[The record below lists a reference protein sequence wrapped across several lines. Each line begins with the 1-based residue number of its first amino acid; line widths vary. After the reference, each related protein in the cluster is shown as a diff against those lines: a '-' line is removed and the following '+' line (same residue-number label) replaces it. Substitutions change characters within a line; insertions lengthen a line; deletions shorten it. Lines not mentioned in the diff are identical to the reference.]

1 MKKFNGIV
9 ANRKIKKWLLASWIL
24 MVILAGCSGE
34 DENMNCSQ
42 DEDIRSYYERRTEK
56 LEGEL
61 SMYQFVLSQTE
72 DTEEKI
78 WKLEDD
84 KYNIFINSTNG
95 EYCGGVV
102 SINGIEYPFS
112 YAGYAPVA
120 EEPELAVYDV
130 NKDGVD
136 DFLFR
141 GEAYR
146 TEIRQD
152 VYLSVQDGNYVE
164 LGDITWNSRN
174 TEKNTFSFKAKYA
187 DDYEIHVVS
196 DEWDMD
202 EIVPIQAP
210 SWLDIV
216 YEEGIYDKK
225 GKVTQ
230 YGSELL
236 LEELQGQSVKYRK
249 NDSEDI
255 ELIYNAQIAAGYSEY
270 CLGWSF
276 SFVYSISNKGYEL
289 KSVSLI
295 EFPYN

>member
-1 MKKFNGIV
+1 MFILFGDSKVKKL
-9 ANRKIKKWLLASWIL
+9 LLAGCIL
-24 MVILAGCSGE
+24 TFFLSGCSGE
-34 DENMNCSQ
+34 DKNSNYSQ
-42 DEDIRSYYERRTEK
+42 DDHTSSYYERRTEK
-56 LEGEL
+56 SEGEL
-61 SMYQFVLSQTE
+61 SMYQLVLSAAE
-72 DTEEKI
+72 DTDQKI
-78 WKLEDD
+78 WKLPDN
-84 KYNIFINSTNG
+84 KYNIFVNSTDG
-95 EYCGGVV
+95 EYYGAVV

-130 NKDGVD
+130 NKDGID

-146 TEIRQD
+146 TELRQD
-152 VYLSVQDGNYVE
+152 VYLSAQDGNYVE
-164 LGDITWNSRN
+164 LGDVTWNNLN
-174 TEKNTFSFKAKYA
+174 TDLNTFSFEARYV
-187 DDYEIHVVS
+187 DDYSIHVVS
-196 DEWDMD
+196 DEWNID

-216 YEEGIYDKK
+216 HEEGIYDKK

-236 LEELQGQSVKYRK
+236 LETLQGQSVKYIK
-249 NDSEDI
+249 NNSENI
-255 ELIYNAQIAAGYSEY
+255 ELIYSAQIAAGYSEY

-276 SFVYSISNKGYEL
+276 SFVYSIIDEGYEL

-295 EFPYN
+295 EFPYD